1 MQELL
6 NKIFLGNSL
15 QAWAI
20 ALALVALIFI
30 ILSVLKRIFQKKMS
44 ALASRTATGIDDFI
58 AEIVGRIRGFFL
70 LALSIIIAS
79 RFISLSG
86 SVRGI
91 ISKLIIIV
99 FLLQLAIWG
108 NGLIERWK
116 QRTLRLKKKTD
127 AASLTT
133 YSAIGFVF
141 RLIVWTIVV
150 LLALE
155 NLGVN
160 VTALVAGL
168 GVGGVAVALALQ
180 SILSDLFA
188 SMSIL
193 LDQPF
198 VVGDFII
205 LDDLMGSVEHVG
217 LKTTRVR
224 SLMGEQLIFSNA
236 DLMKSRIKN
245 YGRMQ
250 ERRVIFTIGVTY
262 DTPPE
267 KLAIIP
273 EIIREIIASQAQTRF
288 DRSHFKSFGDFAL
301 LFETSYFVASPDYNT
316 FMNIQQAVNL
326 ALVRRFK
333 DERVEFAYPTQTIVL
348 RPNEPAR

>member
-1 MQELL
+1 MVE
-6 NKIFLGNSL
+6 FLDKTFYGNPLS
-15 QAWAI
+15 AWAV
-20 ALALVALIFI
+20 ALAAALLTFI
-30 ILSVLKRIFQKKMS
+30 ILSVLKKIFQKKMT
-44 ALASRTATGIDDFI
+44 ALASRTKADLDDFI
-58 AEIVGRIRGFFL
+58 AETVLRIRGFFL
-70 LALSIIIAS
+70 LAISIIIGS
-79 RFISLSG
+79 RFISLS
-86 SVRGI
+86 SSAREI
-91 ISKLIIIV
+91 LHKLFIIV
-99 FLLQLAIWG
+99 FLLQVAIWG
-108 NGLIERWK
+108 NGLIECWK
-116 QRTLRLKKKTD
+116 DRSRRLKKDMD
-127 AASLTT
+127 ASSLTT
-133 YSAIGFVF
+133 YAAIGFVL
-141 RLIVWTIVV
+141 RLVLWAIVI
-150 LLALE
+150 LLALG

-180 SILSDLFA
+180 SILGDLFA
-188 SMSIL
+188 SVSIL
-193 LDQPF
+193 LDKPF

-205 LDDLMGSVEHVG
+205 LDNLMGSVENIG

-236 DLMKSRIKN
+236 DLIKSRIKN

-250 ERRVIFTIGVTY
+250 ERRMIFSVGVTY

-267 KLAIIP
+267 KLALIP

-301 LFETSYFVASPDYNT
+301 IFETSYFIASPDFNT

-333 DERVEFAYPTQTIVL
+333 EEGIEFAYPTQTIVL

>member
-1 MQELL
+1 MLE
-6 NKIFLGNSL
+6 FLDKTFFGNSL
-15 QAWAI
+15 KAWAV

-30 ILSVLKRIFQKKMS
+30 ILSVLKNIFQKKLT
-44 ALASRTATGIDDFI
+44 ALASRTDTDLDDFI
-58 AEIVGRIRGFFL
+58 AEIVDRIRGFFL

-86 SVRGI
+86 SVREI
-91 ISKLIIIV
+91 INKLIILV

-116 QRTLRLKKKTD
+116 HRTLRLKKKAD
-127 AASLTT
+127 AASLAT
-133 YSAIGFVF
+133 YSAIGFIL
-141 RLIVWTIVV
+141 RLIVWTIVI
-150 LLALE
+150 LLALD

-160 VTALVAGL
+160 VTALVASL
-168 GVGGVAVALALQ
+168 GIGGVAVALALQ
-180 SILSDLFA
+180 NILSDLFA

-205 LDDLMGSVEHVG
+205 LDNLMGSVEHIG

-236 DLMKSRIKN
+236 DLIKSRIKN

-250 ERRVIFTIGVTY
+250 ERRVLFSIGVTY

-273 EIIREIIASQAQTRF
+273 KIIREIIAGEAQTRF

-301 LFETSYFVASPDYNT
+301 LFETSYFISSPDYNT
-316 FMNIQQAVNL
+316 FMNIQQSVNL

-333 DERVEFAYPTQTIVL
+333 DEGIEFAYPTQTIVL
-348 RPNEPAR
+348 RPNEPPG

>member
-6 NKIFLGNSL
+6 NKTFLGNSL

-20 ALALVALIFI
+20 ALALIALIFI
-30 ILSVLKRIFQKKMS
+30 ILSILKKIFHRKLR
-44 ALASRTATGIDDFI
+44 ALASRTATDLDDFI

-70 LALSIIIAS
+70 LALSVIIAS
-79 RFISLSG
+79 RFVSLSG

-91 ISKLIIIV
+91 ISKLIILV

-116 QRTLRLKKKTD
+116 DRTRRLKREADTT
-127 AASLTT
+127 SLTT
-133 YSAIGFVF
+133 YSAIAFVL
-141 RLIVWTIVV
+141 RLVLWTIVI
-150 LLALE
+150 LLALD

-160 VTALVAGL
+160 VTALVASL
-168 GVGGVAVALALQ
+168 GIGGVAVALAVQ
-180 SILSDLFA
+180 NILGDLFA
-188 SMSIL
+188 SVSIL
-193 LDQPF
+193 LDKPF
-198 VVGDFII
+198 AVGDFII
-205 LDDLMGSVEHVG
+205 LDNLMGAVEHVG

-236 DLMKSRIKN
+236 DLIKSRIKN

-250 ERRVIFTIGVTY
+250 ERRVIFSVGVTY
-262 DTPPE
+262 NTPPE
-267 KLAIIP
+267 KLALIP
-273 EIIREIIASQAQTRF
+273 EIIREIITGQSQTRF

-301 LFETSYFVASPDYNT
+301 LFETSYFVSSPDFNT

-326 ALVRRFK
+326 ALVRRFQ
-333 DERVEFAYPTQTIVL
+333 DEGIEFAYPTQTIVL
-348 RPNEPAR
+348 RPGEPAG

>member
-1 MQELL
+1 MVE
-6 NKIFLGNSL
+6 FLDKTFYGNPLS
-15 QAWAI
+15 AWAV
-20 ALALVALIFI
+20 ALAAALLTFI
-30 ILSVLKRIFQKKMS
+30 ILSVLKKIFQKKMT
-44 ALASRTATGIDDFI
+44 ALASRTKADLDDFI
-58 AEIVGRIRGFFL
+58 AETVLRIRGFFL
-70 LALSIIIAS
+70 LAISIIIGS
-79 RFISLSG
+79 RFISLS
-86 SVRGI
+86 SSAREI
-91 ISKLIIIV
+91 LHKLFIIV
-99 FLLQLAIWG
+99 FLLQVAIWG
-108 NGLIERWK
+108 NGLIECWK
-116 QRTLRLKKKTD
+116 DRSRRLKKDMD
-127 AASLTT
+127 ASSLTT
-133 YSAIGFVF
+133 YAAIGFVL
-141 RLIVWTIVV
+141 RLVLWAIVI
-150 LLALE
+150 LLALG

-180 SILSDLFA
+180 SILGDLFA
-188 SMSIL
+188 SVSIL
-193 LDQPF
+193 LDKPF

-205 LDDLMGSVEHVG
+205 LDNLMGSVENIG

-236 DLMKSRIKN
+236 DLIKSRIKN

-250 ERRVIFTIGVTY
+250 ERRMIFSVGVTY

-267 KLAIIP
+267 KLALIP

-301 LFETSYFVASPDYNT
+301 IFETSYFIASPDFNT

-333 DERVEFAYPTQTIVL
+333 EEGIEFA
-348 RPNEPAR
+348 